1 MGTMSVEPKMEAV
14 HSLSRGVVGVDRDN
28 KRLLGYVVA
37 ERGPFKSAGRG
48 EFDTE
53 GLRQI
58 VAMAN
63 GGRMGLKSRFTH
75 PGLSS
80 DALGTHLGRSVNFR
94 MDGDDKVRAD
104 LIFADA
110 AFNGPKGNLAG
121 YVMDM
126 AEQDHEAIGSS
137 LVIDP
142 NKVIRKGA
150 DGSTLKDESGKEL
163 PPLWF
168 PKKLYASDIVDEGD
182 ATKSL
187 LSTAVDIEQLE
198 DAHIRQV
205 FEILNTT
212 FAGQDRATV
221 ESRVTAFLG
230 RYLSHRF
237 GPVPADLNINLTGD
251 TKAFEKAV
259 EKSQAEFMKMKLRIH
274 EIAMKMSPEIP
285 TRI

>member
-1 MGTMSVEPKMEAV
+1 MGTMAAVPTMEAV
-14 HSLSRGVVGVDRDN
+14 HSLSRGLVGVDREN

-37 ERGPFKSAGRG
+37 ERGPFKSTGRG
-48 EFDTE
+48 EFNTE
-53 GLRQI
+53 GLKQI
-58 VAMAN
+58 VSMAN
-63 GGRMGLKSRFTH
+63 QAKMGLKARFTH

-80 DALGTHLGRSVNFR
+80 DALGTHLGRAVNFR
-94 MDGDDKVRAD
+94 MDGEDKVRAD

-137 LVIDP
+137 LAIDP
-142 NKVIRKGA
+142 KKELRLNP
-150 DGSTLKDESGKEL
+150 DGTRVKDENGAEL
-163 PPLWF
+163 PPLWY

-187 LSTAVDIEQLE
+187 LSTSVDIEQLE
-198 DAHIRQV
+198 DAHVRQV

-221 ESRVTAFLG
+221 EARVTAFLG

-237 GPVPADLNINLTGD
+237 GPVSNDKLLELQSETNQLL
-251 TKAFEKAV
+251 
-259 EKSQAEFMKMKLRIH
+259 SLMRMKLRLH
-274 EIAMKMSPEIP
+274 ELSMKA
-285 TRI
+285 

>member
-37 ERGPFKSAGRG
+37 ERGPFKSEGRG
-48 EFDTE
+48 EFNTE
-53 GLRQI
+53 GLKQI
-58 VAMAN
+58 VEMAN
-63 GGRMGLKSRFTH
+63 GVKMGLKARFTH

-142 NKVIRKGA
+142 KKEMRLNPDGTRMKDGKG
-150 DGSTLKDESGKEL
+150 KDL
-163 PPLWF
+163 PPLWY
-168 PKKLYASDIVDEGD
+168 PNKLYASDIVDEGD

-221 ESRVTAFLG
+221 EARVTAFLG

-237 GPVPADLNINLTGD
+237 GPVPADLNIKLEGD
-251 TKAFEKAV
+251 PKAYQEAV
-259 EKSQAEFMKMKLRIH
+259 EKSQSSIMKMKLRIH
-274 EIAMKMSPEIP
+274 ELAMKMYG
-285 TRI
+285 